1 MTRKLRLRLDAL
13 VVDSFEPG
21 AAARM
26 DGTVHGQEAVTIT
39 TCPPVITTFQT
50 CARRQTRYESCV
62 AFCECTDGFHA
73 CLV

>member
-13 VVDSFEPG
+13 VVDSFELG

-26 DGTVHGQEAVTIT
+26 DGTVHGREAITVT
-39 TCPPVITTFQT
+39 TCPLVQTAIQT
-50 CARRQTRYESCV
+50 CARKQTHYASCV
-62 AFCECTDGFHA
+62 AFCECTDAIRA